1 LLYSALQGSLDCF
14 QAYAVAG
21 YVVQVHR
28 EIYELAKDT
37 CDIEDVL
44 ITDELRKRPPAKTD
58 YLREKLA
65 LQDLALQMADHPAD
79 VLPRLVALAMELCD
93 ADSAGMSLFEAQPGS
108 PGVFRW
114 HYLSG
119 LLAAFSGATTPR
131 DFSPCGVCLDQGTPV
146 LMANAE
152 RFYPWIAEAKIRV
165 PEVLLVPLVQRADK
179 PLGTLWIIA
188 PEGKPF
194 DAGHAR
200 VLGELAAFTG
210 LAMRIIA
217 QTKELK
223 DAVEQQ
229 ETLTREMSHRVKNL
243 LAITSSIVS
252 MTGQTAATPKEM
264 TDSVLGRL
272 HALAQSHAL
281 IRRTSDVPE
290 QRNGNLESAI
300 ETILRPYD
308 RVARSQRHST
318 LSGPE
323 VQLGEHALTSLAL
336 VFHEMATNAAK
347 YGALSTPQG
356 HVHAEWR
363 IEADRLMISWRET
376 GGPKVNP
383 TQKAQGFGGKL
394 VHHSVVRQLGGEL
407 TYDWRP
413 EGVRADLT
421 IPLER
426 LSR

>member
-1 LLYSALQGSLDCF
+1 LQ
-14 QAYAVAG
+14 
-21 YVVQVHR
+21 VQRDVS
-28 EIYELAKDT
+28 ELAKVG
-37 CDIEDVL
+37 CDLSDVL
-44 ITDELRKRPPAKTD
+44 ITDELRKRPPAKAD

-65 LQDLALQMADHPAD
+65 LQDLALQMADQPAE
-79 VLPRLVALAMELCD
+79 VLPRLVALAMELCE
-93 ADSAGMSLFEAQPGS
+93 ADSAGMSLFEPQPGS

-114 HYLSG
+114 HHLTG
-119 LLAAFSGATTPR
+119 RLAGFANATTPR
-131 DFSPCGVCLDQGTPV
+131 DFSPCGVCLDQRAPI
-146 LMANAE
+146 LMAHAD
-152 RFYPWIAEAKIRV
+152 RFYPWIFDAKILV
-165 PEVLLVPLVQRADK
+165 PEVLLVPLFERTDS
-179 PLGTLWIIA
+179 PLGTLWIVGD
-188 PEGKPF
+188 EGKQF

-200 VLGELAAFTG
+200 VMGELAAFAG
-210 LAMRIIA
+210 LAMRMIA
-217 QTKELK
+217 DAKALKE
-223 DAVEQQ
+223 AVEQQ

-243 LAITSSIVS
+243 LAITSGIVS

-272 HALAQSHAL
+272 NALAQSHTL
-281 IRRTSDVPE
+281 IRRTADIPD
-290 QRNGNLESAI
+290 QRNGDLESAI

-308 RVARSQRHST
+308 RDARSQRHST
-318 LSGPE
+318 LSGPA

-347 YGALSTPQG
+347 YGALSTANG
-356 HVHAEWR
+356 HVHAQWR

-376 GGPKVNP
+376 GGPKVNGTP
-383 TQKAQGFGGKL
+383 KAQGFGGKL
-394 VHHSVVRQLGGEL
+394 AHHSVVRQLGGEL